1 MQAGGGVRA
10 AGGAPPLACPN
21 VPSPNLR
28 MILKRGAR
36 FSPISNW

>member
-1 MQAGGGVRA
+1 MRA
-10 AGGAPPLACPN
+10 KDREAHGTQGAALAWPN